1 MKDSTECLGSYS
13 LKLEDRISS
22 QIVDSAIEV
31 HRNLGGPGLLESVYE
46 EALVWE
52 LKQRDLIVE
61 RQVDLPIF
69 YKGTPLS
76 SHFRID
82 LVIDGKVIVECKAVS
97 TYNSIFKARV
107 LTYLRL
113 TSLKL
118 GFVINFGERM
128 VKNGI
133 HRVVNRL

>member
-1 MKDSTECLGSYS
+1 MKDFTGRLSSSS
-13 LKLEDRISS
+13 LRAEDRISRY
-22 QIVDSAIEV
+22 IVDSAIEV

-52 LKQRDLIVE
+52 LKQRGLVVE
-61 RQVDLPIF
+61 RQVDLPIL

-97 TYNSIFKARV
+97 TYNSIFKAQV
-107 LTYLRL
+107 LTYLWSTRL
-113 TSLKL
+113 
-118 GFVINFGERM
+118 
-128 VKNGI
+128 
-133 HRVVNRL
+133 